1 MDNPDPLPRYL
12 VSRRR
17 LLSGAALTAA
27 GLAAARPSVAGAA
40 VYEPRARV
48 SPAAPGTPA
57 AAGPGS
63 RSPLTRTRS

>member
-1 MDNPDPLPRYL
+1 MDDTDPLPRHL

-40 VYEPRARV
+40 VYEPGARV
-48 SPAAPGTPA
+48 GTGA
-57 AAGPGS
+57 Q
-63 RSPLTRTRS
+63 